1 MEILLLVGL
10 IASIPMA
17 IFGMIAKM
25 NGSKLLAIIIFKLPS
40 IIILVVA
47 IVYFLKIYKII

>member
-1 MEILLLVGL
+1 MENLLLVGL

-25 NGSKLLAIIIFKLPS
+25 NGSKLLAIIVFKLPS